1 VKIVVAGMVSDVPCQ
16 GGASWAVLQYALGL
30 RRLGHQVVLI
40 EPVRSLERSAG
51 YFRTLAREF
60 ALDAILLERNSG
72 RKIELTRRQPDGADL
87 LLNLSGVLSNPV
99 AADLSVYVDLDPGF
113 TQAWH
118 AQGIDMG
125 FGRHDR
131 FVTVGRSIGRAT
143 CPIPDCGRSW
153 LTMPQPIVL
162 DQWPYAGRLQHR
174 AATSVGHWR
183 SYGSLV
189 HDGIHYGQRAHATRE
204 LIRLPE
210 LSQVQVLIALGIDRA
225 EREDLAAL
233 RRHGWQL
240 TDPAEVAATPSAYRN
255 FIQGSLLEL
264 AIAKQG
270 YVTSCSGWF
279 SDRSVCYLASGRP
292 VVAQDTGFS
301 SWLPTGTGVLSFRTP
316 AEAGAALDEVA
327 GDYERHRSAARS
339 LAEDVFNSDRV
350 LGKLLE
356 CL

>member
-1 VKIVVAGMVSDVPCQ
+1 MKIVVAGMVSDVPGQ
-16 GGASWAVLQYALGL
+16 GGATWAVLQYVLGL
-30 RRLGHQVVLI
+30 RRLGHEVVLI
-40 EPVRSLERSAG
+40 EPVRSLEHSAG
-51 YFRTLAREF
+51 YFRKLAESF
-60 ALDAILLERNSG
+60 ALDAILLERDSG
-72 RKIELTRRQPDGADL
+72 RRIELTRHRPDGADL
-87 LLNLSGVLSNPV
+87 LLNLSGVLAETV
-99 AADLSVYVDLDPGF
+99 AADVRVFVDLDPGF

-125 FGRHDR
+125 FDRHDR
-131 FVTVGRSIGRAT
+131 FITVGRSIGQAN
-143 CPIPDCGRSW
+143 CPIPHCGRSW
-153 LTMPQPIVL
+153 LTIPQPIVL
-162 DQWPYAGRLQHR
+162 DHWPYAAGVQHR

-210 LSQVQVLIALGIDRA
+210 LSQVRVLLALGIDPA
-225 EREDLAAL
+225 EEDDLAAL

-240 TDPAEVAATPSAYRN
+240 TDPAEVASTPSSYRD
-255 FIQGSLLEL
+255 FVQGSLLEL
-264 AIAKQG
+264 GIAKHG
-270 YVTSCSGWF
+270 YVTTGSGWF

-301 SWLPTGTGVLSFRTP
+301 RWLPTGTGVLSFRTVD
-316 AEAGAALDEVA
+316 EAAAALDEVA
-327 GDYERHRSAARS
+327 DDYERHRCAARS

-350 LGKLLE
+350 LGELLE

>member
-1 VKIVVAGMVSDVPCQ
+1 VKVVVAGMVSDVPGQ
-16 GGASWAVLQYALGL
+16 GGASWAVLQYVLGL
-30 RRLGHQVVLI
+30 RRLGHEVVLV

-51 YFRTLAREF
+51 YFRRLTESF
-60 ALDAILLERNSG
+60 ALDAILLERESG
-72 RKIELTRRQPDGADL
+72 RRIELTRRRPDGADL
-87 LLNLSGVLSNPV
+87 LLNLSGVLSESV
-99 AADLSVYVDLDPGF
+99 AADVSVYVDLDPGF

-125 FGRHDR
+125 LDRHDR
-131 FVTVGRSIGRAT
+131 FVTVGRAIGQTT
-143 CPIPDCGRSW
+143 CPIPHCDRSW
-153 LTMPQPIVL
+153 LTIPQPIVL
-162 DQWPYAGRLQHR
+162 DHWPYAAQVQHR

-210 LSQVQVLIALGIDRA
+210 LSQVRVLLALGIDPT
-225 EREDLAAL
+225 EQDDLNAL

-240 TDPAEVAATPSAYRN
+240 TDPAEVASTPSAYRS
-255 FIQGSLLEL
+255 FVQGSLLEL
-264 AIAKQG
+264 GIAKHG
-270 YVTSCSGWF
+270 YVTSSSGWF

-301 SWLPTGTGVLSFRTP
+301 SWLPTGTGVLSFRT
-316 AEAGAALDEVA
+316 ADEAAAALDEVA
-327 GDYERHRSAARS
+327 GDYERHRCAARS
-339 LAEDVFNSDRV
+339 LAEDVFDSDRV
-350 LGKLLE
+350 LGDLLE